1 MDGNPLRFGRSCF
14 SYADFYPFVQHE
26 ELLRQGAPG
35 LPKAIHLTQLRMR
48 ANLRI
53 GAHSLFNAE
62 NNAGGAGDT
71 APNEGLFLGEDAPS
85 WGPSKRLV
93 CGFCG
98 RNGVLRSER
107 PRADKE
113 RLSQ

>member
-35 LPKAIHLTQLRMR
+35 LPKAM
-48 ANLRI
+48 RI

-62 NNAGGAGDT
+62 NNAGGAGNT

-85 WGPSKRLV
+85 W
-93 CGFCG
+93 
-98 RNGVLRSER
+98 VL
-107 PRADKE
+107 
-113 RLSQ
+113 

>member
-35 LPKAIHLTQLRMR
+35 LPKAIHLTLLRLR
-48 ANLRI
+48 ANLRL

-62 NNAGGAGDT
+62 NNAGGSGNT

-85 WGPSKRLV
+85 WGP
-93 CGFCG
+93 
-98 RNGVLRSER
+98 
-107 PRADKE
+107 
-113 RLSQ
+113 